1 VMQTLVAS
9 AGKTSFITGGINA
22 RRTMRKSSS
31 STCTDSVTNCVYTQL
46 FLPLQNVS
54 CSSEAPSSR
63 NPRQP
68 KITET
73 YLTRAW

>member
-9 AGKTSFITGGINA
+9 AGKTSFITGGIDA
-22 RRTMRKSSS
+22 RRTVRKSSN
-31 STCTDSVTNCVYTQL
+31 STFTDSVTNCVYTRL
-46 FLPLQNVS
+46 FLPLQNVN

-63 NPRQP
+63 NPRRP
-68 KITET
+68 KIKEA